1 MSSPQEQ
8 SLLSHTPA
16 SSSLPLSRQQ
26 QPRQW
31 HTTLFISFSFAR
43 QRLPLRFPLRL
54 DPALRLTCRERMNPT
69 LKQRL
74 KLAFKPE
81 IFLATPQPASTPA
94 TAAAVETSRLE
105 KIADPNS
112 MFF

>member
-1 MSSPQEQ
+1 
-8 SLLSHTPA
+8 
-16 SSSLPLSRQQ
+16 
-26 QPRQW
+26 
-31 HTTLFISFSFAR
+31 
-43 QRLPLRFPLRL
+43 
-54 DPALRLTCRERMNPT
+54 MNPT

-112 MFF
+112 MFFWVDAGRWEGLGTLPSGSEVYSGALICKSLQIISFFNINQ